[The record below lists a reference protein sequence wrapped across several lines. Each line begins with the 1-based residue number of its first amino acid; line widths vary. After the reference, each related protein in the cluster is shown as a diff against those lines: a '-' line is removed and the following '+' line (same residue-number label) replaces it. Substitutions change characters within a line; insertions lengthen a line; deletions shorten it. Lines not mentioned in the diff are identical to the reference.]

1 MMTDIPLLDLDSRQS
16 VKDKFTFEGKV
27 ALVTGAIGQIGMMS
41 AAGFAELGANVVV
54 ADIDHCKGLL
64 DKLAHDLTAKF
75 GRECIAV
82 TFDAADEASVQAMLD
97 RIMEKFGTIHVAHS
111 NVGIGMPA
119 DQGDYDKNT
128 WDRIMDTNARGTMI
142 INCALA
148 KIMKKNQKGGS
159 IVNTASM
166 SASIINRRPEGCN
179 YEVIYPASKA
189 CVKHLTRGLAMQFI
203 KDGVRINTVSPGYVY
218 SAAHF
223 EKTPQ
228 DIAFNIETTPLKRYA
243 TADEMVGAVL
253 YLCSELASYTTGAD
267 ICIDGGY
274 TIW

>member
-1 MMTDIPLLDLDSRQS
+1 MIDIPLLDLESRQS
-16 VKDKFTFEGKV
+16 VKDQFTFEGKV

-54 ADIDHCKGLL
+54 ADIERFKNQL
-64 DKLAHDLTAKF
+64 DKLAGDLTAKF
-75 GRECIAV
+75 GHECIAL
-82 TFDAADEASVQAMLD
+82 TFDAADETSVQVMLD
-97 RIMEKFGTIHVAHS
+97 KIVEKFGTINVAHS

-119 DQGDYDKNT
+119 DQGEYDKNT

-142 INCALA
+142 MDCALA
-148 KIMKKNQKGGS
+148 RIMKKNQKGGA

-166 SASIINRRPEGCN
+166 SASIINRRPEGCD

-189 CVKHLTRGLAMQFI
+189 CVIHMTKGLAMQYM

-223 EKTPQ
+223 EKTQQ
-228 DIAFNIETTPLKRYA
+228 DITFNIETTPFKRYA
-243 TADEMVGAVL
+243 TADEVTGAVL
-253 YLCSELASYTTGAD
+253 YLCSDLASYTTGTD